1 MDADIGLCR
10 DGGGRA
16 FWGQKKVGG
25 NGILYAWGARWGS
38 GGWSRAC
45 PRSSLRPTH
54 VPPLPTLPRPARA
67 LPILATPAMLPPC
80 TGRHGVACRIIWVMI
95 PRHYTLSVCYV
106 ACYGRRQNRGKREQA
121 QYTIYG
127 MASPAMG
134 HRRAYAWGFD
144 MDCTTPAELPGSPV
158 AGLRGGVAVSVPARM
173 GRAIWGRSDGLSLG
187 EWDKAKPV
195 TSAFSLLHRSK

>member
-1 MDADIGLCR
+1 MGPEKSGRERDIYRRPGWPGEGYGVPRLP
-10 DGGGRA
+10 A
-16 FWGQKKVGG
+16 
-25 NGILYAWGARWGS
+25 LLSTPPARPATAHTG
-38 GGWSRAC
+38 
-45 PRSSLRPTH
+45 P
-54 VPPLPTLPRPARA
+54 PARA

-80 TGRHGVACRIIWVMI
+80 TGRYGVACRIIWVMI

-106 ACYGRRQNRGKREQA
+106 ACYGRRQNQGKREQA